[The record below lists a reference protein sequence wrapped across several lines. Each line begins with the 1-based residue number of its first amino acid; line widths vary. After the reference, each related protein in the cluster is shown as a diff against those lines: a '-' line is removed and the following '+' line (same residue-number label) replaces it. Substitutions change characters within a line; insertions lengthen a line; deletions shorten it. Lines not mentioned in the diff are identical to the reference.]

1 MRRSPADTEKA
12 ARTVTRRGLLLGTA
26 QIAFAGVLAARMRYL
41 QVDQADA
48 FRMLA
53 DQNRI
58 NIRLIPPARGM
69 IYDRKGVL
77 LAGNEQNYRI
87 VMVRED
93 AGDPEAVLDRLSKI
107 IWLSPEDKQAALAEM
122 RKVSPFLP
130 VTVADRVS
138 WEDVAEVAVN
148 APALPG
154 VNPEMGLSRTY
165 PLGGDFAHIVGYVGP
180 VSDYDLS
187 KIEDPD
193 PLFQIPR
200 FEIGKFGVEAKL
212 EDSLRGSAGTSRIE
226 VNAVGRVMRELDREE
241 GIPGHDVQLT
251 VNHALQN
258 FAEARLS
265 GESAATVILNPQN
278 GDILAMASAPTF
290 DPNKFVRGIS
300 SKDYQTLLDDPYR
313 PLPDKASQ
321 GIYPP
326 GSTFKMVTALAALED
341 GLIGPDDTYTCNGHV
356 EVSGRRFHCWSRA
369 GHGRVELVRSL
380 RESCDV
386 YYYELCQEVGIERIA
401 AMAHRLGL
409 GESFDLPLLSVAEGR
424 VPTRGW
430 KRATR
435 GADWVIGDT
444 LNATIGQGFVL
455 TSPLQL
461 AVMTARLGTGR
472 RVVPRLVR
480 AIDGIE
486 QPVEGGESLG
496 LDPRNLALIQQGL
509 FEVVNHPNGT
519 ALSSRVVAEGLRIAG
534 KTGTSQVRN
543 ITAEEREAGVTSNDD
558 LPWERRDHALFVGYA
573 PHENPEVAVAVVVE
587 HGGGGSSTAA
597 PIARDLLLAALYDDV
612 PPLEAY
618 PPSQR
623 NTVRARFD
631 ELDLRPPQAPG
642 EGRTRA

>member
-12 ARTVTRRGLLLGTA
+12 ARVVTRRGLLLGTA
-26 QIAFAGVLAARMRYL
+26 QLGVAGLLLGRMRYL
-41 QVDQADA
+41 QVDQADE

-58 NIRLIPPARGM
+58 NIHLVPPARGQ
-69 IYDRKGVL
+69 IFDRKGVL
-77 LAGNEQNYRI
+77 IAGNAQNYRI

-93 AGDPEAVLDRLSKI
+93 AGDPEAVLERLAKI
-107 IWLSPEDKQAALAEM
+107 IWLAPEDQAGALEQM
-122 RKVSPFLP
+122 TKLSPFVP

-138 WEDVAEVAVN
+138 WKDVAEVAVN

-154 VNPEMGLSRTY
+154 VYPEMGLSRTY

-212 EDSLRGSAGTSRIE
+212 EDLLRGKAGTSRVE
-226 VNAVGRVMRELDREE
+226 VNAVGRVMRELERDE
-241 GIPGHDVQLT
+241 GTPGADIQLT

-258 FAEARLS
+258 FCEARLA
-265 GESAATVILNPQN
+265 GESAAVVILNPQN
-278 GDILAMASAPTF
+278 GDILAMASAPSF

-300 SKDYQTLLDDPYR
+300 SKDYQSLLDDPYR

-321 GIYPP
+321 GVYPP

-341 GLIGPDDTYTCNGHV
+341 GIIGAEDTFSCGGYV
-356 EVSGRRFHCWSRA
+356 EVSGRRFHCWSRG
-369 GHGRVELVRSL
+369 GHGRVDLVRSL
-380 RESCDV
+380 SESCDV
-386 YYYELCQEVGIERIA
+386 YYYELSQAVGIERIA
-401 AMAHRLGL
+401 AMARRLGL
-409 GESFDLPLLSVAEGR
+409 GQTYDLPLVSVADGR
-424 VPTRGW
+424 VPTREW
-430 KRATR
+430 KRETR
-435 GADWVIGDT
+435 DADWLIGDT

-455 TSPLQL
+455 ASPLQL
-461 AVMTARLGTGR
+461 AVMTARLATGA
-472 RVVPRLVR
+472 RVMPRLLR
-480 AIDGIE
+480 AVDGIE
-486 QPVEGGESLG
+486 QVPVGGETLG
-496 LDPRNLALIQQGL
+496 LHPDNLALVRQGL
-509 FEVVNHPNGT
+509 FDVVNAERGT
-519 ALSSRVVAEGLRIAG
+519 ALSARVVADGIRMAG

-543 ITAEEREAGVTSNDD
+543 ITVAEREEGVTANED

-573 PHENPEVAVAVVVE
+573 PHDTPEVAVAVVVE
-587 HGGGGSSTAA
+587 HGGGGAAVAA
-597 PIARDLLLAALYDDV
+597 PIARDVLLAALYDDV

-623 NTVRARFD
+623 GTIRARFD
-631 ELDLRPPQAPG
+631 ALNLRAPLAPS
-642 EGRTRA
+642 EGRSRA